1 MPVIISDIQLNRLR
15 DNLPLFRKII
25 GYSAEKLGSFI
36 GMKRQ
41 QISSLETGRTKLTQV
56 HYRAITQIINESISE
71 KLEDNDINI
80 ALFVI
85 LVLLGANEE
94 IIDDNEYLIWI
105 DILSNFSKIKDVG
118 NPDNQIKLLNGFAI
132 AAKNLKKGDVVPS
145 LGTLERIIEIFKS
158 SIHSLNNMIYEE

>member
-71 KLEDNDINI
+71 KLEDDDINI

-105 DILSNFSKIKDVG
+105 DILSNFSKI
-118 NPDNQIKLLNGFAI
+118 NNHLLC
-132 AAKNLKKGDVVPS
+132 
-145 LGTLERIIEIFKS
+145 
-158 SIHSLNNMIYEE
+158 